1 MHLFDLGVTWKLFI
15 TWVRGPFL
23 TKLHH
28 SLVDVISSRL
38 ETLSEFIPREFAR
51 ATRSLKFLDRSIQGN
66 LIRVNEQLRW
76 PRNS

>member
-28 SLVDVISSRL
+28 SLVDAISLRL
-38 ETLSEFIPREFAR
+38 ETV
-51 ATRSLKFLDRSIQGN
+51 FLLFDKIFRQSF
-66 LIRVNEQLRW
+66 
-76 PRNS
+76 